1 MDLARRSLALS
12 PRLLAAAPHRLLFFV
27 GAANVLLAMLWWTL
41 WLVAERWH
49 AFALPQPPI
58 PAGWVHALVMQYQV
72 LTPFMFGFLLTV
84 FPRWMSQPP
93 LERRHYVPV
102 GLGLLGGQALTL
114 AGALGYPD
122 LLRAGV
128 LLTLVGWLVA
138 WSFLLRVLWRDEKT
152 TWHAISCAV
161 ALMIGAFGLALI
173 LAYLGTGDARLAFA
187 AIKLGGFGLLL
198 PIYVTVCHR
207 MIPFFASN
215 VVQGYRPWRPMAAL
229 AAFWALALTHLGLE
243 LVHAYAALWLADLPL
258 AALCAALLWR
268 WWPRGAA
275 MPALLRVLFL
285 GFAWLP
291 LTFALYAGQ
300 SLWFSA
306 TGDFVLGRAPQH
318 ALFVGYFGSLL
329 VAMVTRVTQ
338 GHSGRP
344 LELGG
349 VAAFAFATVQLV
361 ALVRIAAEVAPDAPA
376 WQALAAAGWLLAFLP
391 WVLRSGWIYLTPR
404 ADGQPG

>member
-1 MDLARRSLALS
+1 
-12 PRLLAAAPHRLLFFV
+12 V

-41 WLVAERWH
+41 WLA
-49 AFALPQPPI
+49 ADALACVRVCRRPPI
-58 PAGWVHALVMQYQV
+58 PAGWLHALVMQYQV

-114 AGALGYPD
+114 AGAFGFPD
-122 LLRAGV
+122 LLRAGAA
-128 LLTLVGWLVA
+128 LDAHRLACRLELPVG
-138 WSFLLRVLWRDEKT
+138 VLWRDQKT

-161 ALMIGAFGLALI
+161 ALTIGAFGLVLI
-173 LAYLGTGDARLAFA
+173 LVYLGSADATLAFV
-187 AIKLGGFGLLL
+187 AIKLGTFGLLL

-215 VVQGYRPWRPMAAL
+215 VVPGYRSWRPMAAL
-229 AAFWALALTHLGLE
+229 AAFWALALAHLGLE

-258 AALCAALLWR
+258 AALCALLLWR

-291 LTFALYAGQ
+291 LTFALYAGAEPVV
-300 SLWFSA
+300 S
-306 TGDFVLGRAPQH
+306 GDRRLRARPRP
-318 ALFVGYFGSLL
+318 AARAVRRLL
-329 VAMVTRVTQ
+329 RQ
-338 GHSGRP
+338 
-344 LELGG
+344 
-349 VAAFAFATVQLV
+349 
-361 ALVRIAAEVAPDAPA
+361 PA
-376 WQALAAAGWLLAFLP
+376 
-391 WVLRSGWIYLTPR
+391 RSRWSR
-404 ADGQPG
+404 A